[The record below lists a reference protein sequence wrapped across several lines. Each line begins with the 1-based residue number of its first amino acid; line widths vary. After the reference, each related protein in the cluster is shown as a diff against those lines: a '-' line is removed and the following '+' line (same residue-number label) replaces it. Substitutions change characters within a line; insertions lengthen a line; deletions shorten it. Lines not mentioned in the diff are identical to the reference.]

1 MIFKSYII
9 EQNIENIKKFNVFL
23 FYGENQG
30 LKKDFKEQIKNY
42 YNNNEILNLFQEEII
57 KNSSLLVN
65 EIKNKSLFNDEKI
78 IFINEANDKIV
89 SIVDDL
95 FNIIKDEKIFIFA
108 DNLEK
113 RSKLRNIFEKS
124 KECGVVPCYQD
135 NEITIRK
142 IVSSELT
149 NFKGLTPEIINTI
162 IQNTGLNRDK
172 IHNEIEKIKSCFKEK
187 IIDTQKLEQLL
198 NIKVNENFNALK
210 DEALKG
216 NQKNTNRLLA
226 DTIFEFENSVYYL
239 NLINQ
244 RVNKLFEI
252 EDLKKDNSNLEMII
266 ANLKPP
272 IFWKDKPII
281 IEQAKKWNKDK
292 LKLAQKKTFDTE
304 IKIKSDSTIRKDLL
318 IKNLLVEL
326 CATVNSV

>member
-1 MIFKSYII
+1 M
-9 EQNIENIKKFNVFL
+9 
-23 FYGENQG
+23 
-30 LKKDFKEQIKNY
+30 
-42 YNNNEILNLFQEEII
+42 
-57 KNSSLLVN
+57 
-65 EIKNKSLFNDEKI
+65 
-78 IFINEANDKIV
+78 
-89 SIVDDL
+89 
-95 FNIIKDEKIFIFA
+95 
-108 DNLEK
+108 
-113 RSKLRNIFEKS
+113 
-124 KECGVVPCYQD
+124 
-135 NEITIRK
+135 
-142 IVSSELT
+142 
-149 NFKGLTPEIINTI
+149 
-162 IQNTGLNRDK
+162 
-172 IHNEIEKIKSCFKEK
+172 
-187 IIDTQKLEQLL
+187 EQLL

-226 DTIFEFENSVYYL
+226 DTIFEFENSVFYL

-292 LKLAQKKTFDTE
+292 LKLAQKKAFDTE

-318 IKNLLVEL
+318 IKNLLIEL

>member
-42 YNNNEILNLFQEEII
+42 YNNNEILNLFQEEIL

-124 KECGVVPCYQD
+124 KDCGVVPCYQD

-149 NFKGLTPEIINTI
+149 NFKGLTPEIINKI

-172 IHNEIEKIKSCFKEK
+172 IHNEIDKIKSCFKEK

-226 DTIFEFENSVYYL
+226 DTIFEFENSVFYL

-318 IKNLLVEL
+318 IKNLIVEL

>member
-30 LKKDFKEQIKNY
+30 LKRDFKEQIKNY
-42 YNNNEILNLFQEEII
+42 YNNNEILNLFQEEIL

-108 DNLEK
+108 ENLEK

-124 KECGVVPCYQD
+124 KDCGVVPCYQD

-226 DTIFEFENSVYYL
+226 DTIFEFENSVFYL

-292 LKLAQKKTFDTE
+292 LKLAQKKAFDTE

-318 IKNLLVEL
+318 IKNLLIEL

>member
-30 LKKDFKEQIKNY
+30 LKKDFKEQIKSY
-42 YNNNEILNLFQEEII
+42 YNNNEILNLFQEEIL

-124 KECGVVPCYQD
+124 KDCGVVPCYQD

-226 DTIFEFENSVYYL
+226 DTIFEFENSVFYL

-318 IKNLLVEL
+318 IKNLLIEL

>member
-30 LKKDFKEQIKNY
+30 LKRDFKEQIKNY
-42 YNNNEILNLFQEEII
+42 YNNNEILNLFQEEIL

-89 SIVDDL
+89 SFIDDL

-124 KECGVVPCYQD
+124 KDCGVVPCYQD

-226 DTIFEFENSVYYL
+226 DTIFEFENSVFYL

-292 LKLAQKKTFDTE
+292 LKLAQQKTFDTE

>member
-30 LKKDFKEQIKNY
+30 LKRDFKEQIKNY
-42 YNNNEILNLFQEEII
+42 YNNNEILNLFQEEIL

-124 KECGVVPCYQD
+124 KDCGVVPCYQD

-226 DTIFEFENSVYYL
+226 DTIFEFENSVFYL

-252 EDLKKDNSNLEMII
+252 EDLKKG
-266 ANLKPP
+266 
-272 IFWKDKPII
+272 
-281 IEQAKKWNKDK
+281 
-292 LKLAQKKTFDTE
+292 
-304 IKIKSDSTIRKDLL
+304 
-318 IKNLLVEL
+318 
-326 CATVNSV
+326 

>member
-42 YNNNEILNLFQEEII
+42 YNNNEILNLFQEEIL

-124 KECGVVPCYQD
+124 KDCGVVPCYQD

-292 LKLAQKKTFDTE
+292 LKLAQQKTFDTE

>member
-124 KECGVVPCYQD
+124 KDCGVVPCYQD

-292 LKLAQKKTFDTE
+292 LKLAQQKTFDTE

>member
-1 MIFKSYII
+1 M
-9 EQNIENIKKFNVFL
+9 
-23 FYGENQG
+23 
-30 LKKDFKEQIKNY
+30 
-42 YNNNEILNLFQEEII
+42 
-57 KNSSLLVN
+57 
-65 EIKNKSLFNDEKI
+65 
-78 IFINEANDKIV
+78 
-89 SIVDDL
+89 
-95 FNIIKDEKIFIFA
+95 
-108 DNLEK
+108 
-113 RSKLRNIFEKS
+113 
-124 KECGVVPCYQD
+124 
-135 NEITIRK
+135 
-142 IVSSELT
+142 
-149 NFKGLTPEIINTI
+149 
-162 IQNTGLNRDK
+162 
-172 IHNEIEKIKSCFKEK
+172 
-187 IIDTQKLEQLL
+187 EQLL

-210 DEALKG
+210 YEALKG

-226 DTIFEFENSVYYL
+226 DTIFEFENSVFYL

-292 LKLAQKKTFDTE
+292 LKLAQKKAFDTE

-318 IKNLLVEL
+318 IKNLLIEL

>member
-42 YNNNEILNLFQEEII
+42 YNNNEILNLFQEEIL

-124 KECGVVPCYQD
+124 KDCGVVPCYQD

-226 DTIFEFENSVYYL
+226 DTIFEFENSVFYL

-318 IKNLLVEL
+318 IKNLLIEL

>member
-89 SIVDDL
+89 SVVDDL

-124 KECGVVPCYQD
+124 KDCGVVPCYQD

-226 DTIFEFENSVYYL
+226 DTIFEFENSVFYL

-292 LKLAQKKTFDTE
+292 LKLAQQKTFDTE

>member
-30 LKKDFKEQIKNY
+30 LKRDFKEQIKNY
-42 YNNNEILNLFQEEII
+42 YNNNEILNLFQEEIL

-124 KECGVVPCYQD
+124 KDCGVVPCYQD

-226 DTIFEFENSVYYL
+226 DTIFEFENSVFYL

-318 IKNLLVEL
+318 IKNLLIEL

>member
-42 YNNNEILNLFQEEII
+42 YNNNEILNLFQEEIL

-124 KECGVVPCYQD
+124 KDCGVVPCYQD

-142 IVSSELT
+142 IVSSELS

-226 DTIFEFENSVYYL
+226 DTIFEFENSVFYL

-318 IKNLLVEL
+318 IKNLLIEL